1 MLLLHGLGSS
11 SYSFRQTLTL
21 LEAEGVD
28 AIAPDWIGH
37 GFSSMPDPFDCTEA
51 SYHKALSAFIGSL
64 GLDKEPYALV
74 VHGFI
79 LSQYALTYALEHQ
92 GQVER
97 LMILN
102 TPVAKNSK
110 LRPELAAYKNPLP
123 FLRPAAGKAFDAM
136 NFNAAG
142 SPYAMS
148 YNDAAVFAAPYEL
161 SPIASQIIGK
171 TMEKVDFSSLLKKVD
186 EGYISWRK
194 PAALCFGSSDSF
206 LETGCV
212 FQFLDS
218 KRTNMKA
225 MTMTGKVGHSPQ
237 EDYPELLHQNLMLF
251 LDGTPEEWTAQI
263 NKKYKIS
270 KVGVEEI

>member
-11 SYSFRQTLTL
+11 SYSFRSSLSF
-21 LEAEGVD
+21 LEADGVD
-28 AIAPDWIGH
+28 AIAPDWFGH
-37 GFSSMPDPFDCTEA
+37 GASEISAGFGGSEA
-51 SYHKALSAFIGSL
+51 EYHAELESFIKTM
-64 GLDKEPYALV
+64 GLDKQPYALV

-79 LSQYALTYALEHQ
+79 LSQYALTYALEHPDQ
-92 GQVER
+92 IDR

-102 TPVAKNSK
+102 TPVSKSSK

-123 FLRPAAGKAFDAM
+123 FLRPAAGKVFDGM
-136 NFNAAG
+136 NYNAAG
-142 SPYAMS
+142 SPYAMQYS
-148 YNDAAVFAAPYEL
+148 DAVVFAAPYEQ
-161 SPIASQIIGK
+161 SPVASQIIAS
-171 TMEKVDFSSLLKKVD
+171 TMDKVDFNTLLKKVD
-186 EGYISWRK
+186 EGFVAWRK
-194 PAALCFGSSDSF
+194 PAALCFGSSDPF

-237 EDYPELLHQNLMLF
+237 EDYAELLHQNMLLF
-251 LDGTPEEWTAQI
+251 LNGTPEEWTQSI

-270 KVGVEEI
+270 KKGIEEM